1 RIRHFSL
8 EEIDALLSSQ
18 LDLLTGGPRDAPDR
32 LRTIRQTIQWSY
44 ELLQVDEQRL
54 FRELAVFPGMFT
66 LESAVQLAA
75 GAGRSRLETI
85 DLVSAL
91 VDQNLLVRLNE
102 PGAGRYVMLGSMR
115 DFGQAQLV
123 AHGE

>member
-1 RIRHFSL
+1 
-8 EEIDALLSSQ
+8 
-18 LDLLTGGPRDAPDR
+18 
-32 LRTIRQTIQWSY
+32 
-44 ELLQVDEQRL
+44 
-54 FRELAVFPGMFT
+54 M
-66 LESAVQLAA
+66 QLAA

-123 AHGE
+123 AQGEDATVRERFAEIGDGGYLAATAGSAG